1 MSAALDITENSP
13 ARGRAEAQE
22 RTDPATRARALAPL
36 IAAAAPRIE
45 AGRRLPPD
53 VLDALHGAA
62 LFRTLLP
69 RAYGGEE
76 VTPASFVRMQEV
88 IAAADASTAW
98 CVGQASGC
106 SMAAAYMAPDVARE
120 IWGSDPRAATA
131 WGMGNGLAEVVEGG
145 YRVTGT
151 WRFASGGK
159 HATWIGGHCRVQEPG
174 GTLRTGSDGQPIE
187 RTMMFRRDQVTM
199 VEAWDVVGLRGTGSD
214 TYSVQ
219 ALFVP
224 DRYTVQRDTDAERRL
239 PGTLYQF
246 STTHMYASGF
256 AGVSLGI
263 ARGMLEEFKS
273 MAVKKTPAA
282 TTRLMRDS
290 EVIQN
295 GTAQAEAKLRSAR
308 AFLLEVLEE
317 SWEAVARRGHVTME
331 EKVLIRLASTSAIHR
346 AKEVVEWAYHEA
358 GATAIFESEPF
369 ERRMR
374 DIHASGQ
381 QVQGR
386 SAHLEVCGQHFLG
399 LKPHP
404 RFI

>member
-1 MSAALDITENSP
+1 
-13 ARGRAEAQE
+13 
-22 RTDPATRARALAPL
+22 
-36 IAAAAPRIE
+36 
-45 AGRRLPPD
+45 
-53 VLDALHGAA
+53 
-62 LFRTLLP
+62 
-69 RAYGGEE
+69 
-76 VTPASFVRMQEV
+76 
-88 IAAADASTAW
+88 
-98 CVGQASGC
+98 
-106 SMAAAYMAPDVARE
+106 
-120 IWGSDPRAATA
+120 
-131 WGMGNGLAEVVEGG
+131 
-145 YRVTGT
+145 
-151 WRFASGGK
+151 
-159 HATWIGGHCRVQEPG
+159 
-174 GTLRTGSDGQPIE
+174 
-187 RTMMFRRDQVTM
+187 
-199 VEAWDVVGLRGTGSD
+199 
-214 TYSVQ
+214 
-219 ALFVP
+219 VP
-224 DRYTVQRDTDAERRL
+224 DRYTVQRDIDAERRL

-246 STTHMYASGF
+246 STTHIYASGF

-282 TTRLMRDS
+282 TTRMLRDS

-317 SWEAVARRGHVTME
+317 SWEAAARRGQVTME

-399 LKPHP
+399 LQPHA